1 MVQYLRMI
9 VVGYFKTVMVGDKL
23 DVSCKGRYICISLYK
38 HLYRCISPFMPIR
51 SIGSG
56 LLCVSRE
63 MSRICEIIA
72 HISILRNLHLPV
84 VTGDSL

>member
-51 SIGSG
+51 SKGVVCYVSLG
-56 LLCVSRE
+56 RCQEFVKLL
-63 MSRICEIIA
+63 
-72 HISILRNLHLPV
+72 HIFLFLE
-84 VTGDSL
+84 TFTSLL